1 MCTFIPTKTLAL
13 RYHVALI
20 EVEQDL
26 GNHGHFEIETF
37 ELGRALW
44 HARFRRLD
52 RQPVS
57 IDGVLFETLNIGFA
71 WPTPE
76 AAMADARDY
85 IERIS
90 WRLANS

>member
-1 MCTFIPTKTLAL
+1 M
-13 RYHVALI
+13 
-20 EVEQDL
+20 

-52 RQPVS
+52 RQAVS
-57 IDGVLFETLNIGFA
+57 VDGFLFEVLNIGFA

-85 IERIS
+85 IERMNS
-90 WRLANS
+90 RLRTSEPSTRHF